1 MNNKEISS
9 TSSFKLWYMVLP
21 SMQHQNISQVG
32 LTVIAEY
39 LVKRQD
45 GMKHDSH
52 IRGGRM
58 ERLMGS

>member
-1 MNNKEISS
+1 MNNKEIFSNNINLQ
-9 TSSFKLWYMVLP
+9 TMVLP

-39 LVKRQD
+39 LAKRQD